1 MSASAQD
8 DQDFCDRTE
17 RGLVHTYHGDAVD
30 HSARY
35 VVRTG
40 TYPGDISGRT
50 FTTVFPYQALH
61 EHHEL
66 AVNPHMLTAS
76 GRLLI
81 MDLEPL
87 TDRGGTFIRVATRF
101 IENQSWHLR
110 KLAPEAFV
118 RTDFAEFSW
127 FGTSNLTNT
136 APIPAFPVL
145 GQGGYEG
152 RRVLLSYDAGR
163 PVEVSPLTLEHIAPV
178 GRSSRYHAAV
188 GSSFSPMI
196 MTSGHPV
203 YDPDFEPG
211 KPRLLYT
218 NIVPRVA
225 DFLNVNKPIRADLYL
240 MTWDGGPGE
249 PTAPMRVTVGGKPVI
264 LRHASVHQICVTRN
278 YLIVFNANLVLNTA
292 SLLEPLTPMLWRF
305 LIEQRTEE
313 VPRNLRVFYRWL
325 RIRMREATPDRSCP
339 VYFIH
344 KDAIRTA
351 LKDGAAEVP
360 ARQIDLAWELT
371 HALADYDDDDDII
384 TLFCQHNIG
393 ADPADQMEE
402 GDSLVGGGTVPSS
415 LLGMFSSA
423 TDLNQVRR
431 HVIDL
436 RSGRVE
442 TRAFP
447 EADDRANFLLGLNL
461 LPPLQL
467 APYLSEYA
475 DSDVPNLLRACRKM
489 DATYWVAGGWLP
501 QTMSTRVFGNF
512 RRGRPD
518 DAWPPRR
525 LLPLSEYIERTQD
538 PNNTA
543 HFFRLDH
550 EMRLESCYKFPPG
563 WFMAAP
569 IFVPRPGSTSLRDGY
584 LIAQVWG
591 PDSPS
596 MEVWIWDAA
605 NPLDAGPCC
614 TLGAGPYE
622 HGIRPGFPLHS
633 SWVDR
638 AGVENWVRPDYDAP
652 TIEMPTYLKL
662 LELGTIGAG
671 VLRRLWQQTR

>member
-1 MSASAQD
+1 MSSASVQE
-8 DQDFCDRTE
+8 FHERVL
-17 RGLVHTYHGDAVD
+17 RGLVHTYHGDEVD

-35 VVRTG
+35 VVKTG
-40 TYPGDISGRT
+40 EYPGDLSGRT
-50 FTTVFPYQALH
+50 FTTVFPYQSIH

-76 GRLLI
+76 GRLLT

-136 APIPAFPVL
+136 APIPAFSVL
-145 GQGGYEG
+145 GEGGYEG

-163 PVEVSPLTLEHIAPV
+163 PVEISPLTLEHLTPV
-178 GRSSRYHAAV
+178 GRSRDYHAAV

-211 KPRLLYT
+211 KPRLLFT

-225 DFLNVNKPIRADLYL
+225 DFLSVNKPIRADLYL

-249 PTAPMRVTVGGKPVI
+249 PTPPLRVTVDGKPVI
-264 LRHASVHQICVTRN
+264 LRHASVHQLCVTRN
-278 YLIVFNANLVLNTA
+278 YLVVFNANLVLNTA
-292 SLLEPLTPMLWRF
+292 SLLEPLAPLMWRW
-305 LIEQRTEE
+305 LIEKRTEE

-325 RIRMREATPDRSCP
+325 RIRMREATPDLRCP

-344 KDAIRTA
+344 KDAIRKA
-351 LKDGAAEVP
+351 LRGEATDIP
-360 ARQIDLAWELT
+360 ARKIELAWELT
-371 HALADYDDDDDII
+371 HATADYDDDNDII

-393 ADPADQMEE
+393 TDPADQMEE
-402 GDSLVGGGTVPSS
+402 GDRLVGGGVVPPS

-431 HVIDL
+431 HVVDL

-447 EADDRANFLLGLNL
+447 EVGDPENFPFGLNL
-461 LPPLQL
+461 LPPLQIS
-467 APYLSEYA
+467 PYLSEY
-475 DSDVPNLLRACRKM
+475 SGSEVPNLLHATRRL

-501 QTMSTRVFGNF
+501 QTMSTRVFANF

-525 LLPLSEYIERTQD
+525 LMGLSEFIERMQD
-538 PNNTA
+538 PVNTVR
-543 HFFRLDH
+543 FFRLDH
-550 EMRLESCYKFPPG
+550 DMKLESAYTFPPG

-569 IFVPRPGSTSLRDGY
+569 TFVPRPGSTSVLDGY

-591 PDSPS
+591 PDSAA

-605 NPLDAGPCC
+605 RPLDAGPCC
-614 TLGAGPYE
+614 TLGPGPYE
-622 HGIRPGFPLHS
+622 RGIRPGFPLHS

-638 AGVENWVRPDYDAP
+638 AGVENWVRPEYNAP

-671 VLRRLWQQTR
+671 VLRRLLQQL

>member
-1 MSASAQD
+1 MPVSHQEFS
-8 DQDFCDRTE
+8 DRAL
-17 RGLVHTYHGDAVD
+17 RGLVHTYHGDPID
-30 HSARY
+30 RSARY
-35 VVRTG
+35 VVLTG
-40 TYPGDISGRT
+40 TYPSDLSGRT
-50 FTTVFPYQALH
+50 FTTVFPYQAIH
-61 EHHEL
+61 QRQEL

-76 GRLLI
+76 GRLLT

-87 TDRGGTFIRVATRF
+87 TDRGTTFIRVATRF

-145 GQGGYEG
+145 GEGGYEG

-163 PVEVSPLTLEHIAPV
+163 PVEISPLTLEHLSPV
-178 GRSSRYHAAV
+178 GRSSDYHAAV

-211 KPRLLYT
+211 QPRLLYT

-225 DFLNVNKPIRADLYL
+225 DFLNLNKPIRADLYL
-240 MTWDGGPGE
+240 MTWDGGPSKPSRPLRITVDGE
-249 PTAPMRVTVGGKPVI
+249 PEI
-264 LRHASVHQICVTRN
+264 LRHASVHQLCLTRN
-278 YLIVFNANLVLNTA
+278 YLVIFNANLVLNTA
-292 SLLEPLTPMLWRF
+292 SLIEPLTPLIWRW
-305 LIEQRTEE
+305 LIENRTKN
-313 VPRNLRVFYRWL
+313 VPRNLQVFYRWL
-325 RIRMREATPDRSCP
+325 RIRMREATPDLTCP

-344 KDAIRTA
+344 KDSIRKA
-351 LKDGAAEVP
+351 LRGEATDVP
-360 ARQIDLAWELT
+360 AKKIELHWELT
-371 HALADYDDDDDII
+371 HALADYDDDDDIV
-384 TLFCQHNIG
+384 TLFCQHNVG

-402 GDSLVGGGTVPSS
+402 GDRLVGGGTVPDS
-415 LLGMFSSA
+415 LLGMFSSS

-436 RSGRVE
+436 RTGRVE
-442 TRAFP
+442 SRAFP
-447 EADDRANFLLGLNL
+447 ESDDTEHFGFGLNL

-467 APYLSEYA
+467 APYLSEFTTNEA
-475 DSDVPNLLRACRKM
+475 PNLLRACRRL

-501 QTMSTRVFGNF
+501 ATMSTRVFANF

-518 DAWPPRR
+518 GAWPPRR
-525 LLPLSEYIERTQD
+525 LVPLPDFLARTED
-538 PNNTA
+538 PANTVC
-543 HFFRLDH
+543 FFRLTHD
-550 EMRLESCYKFPPG
+550 MQLESAYRFPPG

-569 IFVPRPGSTSLRDGY
+569 IFVPRPGSTSVCDGY
-584 LIAQVWG
+584 LIAQVWCSEN
-591 PDSPS
+591 PD
-596 MEVWIWDAA
+596 MQVWIWDARQ
-605 NPLDAGPCC
+605 PLDAGPCC
-614 TLGAGPYE
+614 TLGPGPYE

-638 AGVENWVRPDYDAP
+638 AGVENWVRPAYKVP
-652 TIEMPTYLKL
+652 TIEMPAYLKL

-671 VLRRLWQQTR
+671 VLRRFLQQAW

>member
-1 MSASAQD
+1 MSMS
-8 DQDFCDRTE
+8 DQEFNERAL
-17 RGLVHTYHGDAVD
+17 RGLLHTYHGDEID

-40 TYPGDISGRT
+40 DYPGDLSGRT
-50 FTTVFPYQALH
+50 FTTVFPYQSIH

-76 GRLLI
+76 GRLLT

-87 TDRGGTFIRVATRF
+87 TDRNGIFIRVATRF

-163 PVEVSPLTLEHIAPV
+163 PVEISPLTLEHITPV
-178 GRSSRYHAAV
+178 GRSKDYYNAV

-196 MTSGHPV
+196 MTTGHPV

-225 DFLNVNKPIRADLYL
+225 DFMSVNKPIRADLYL

-249 PTAPMRVTVGGKPVI
+249 PTPPMRVTVDGEPVM
-264 LRHASVHQICVTRN
+264 LRHASVHQICLTRN
-278 YLIVFNANLVLNTA
+278 YLVVFNANLVLNTA
-292 SLLEPLTPMLWRF
+292 SLIEPLTPLLWRW
-305 LIEQRTEE
+305 LVEKRIDK
-313 VPRNLRVFYRWL
+313 VPKNLRVFYRWL
-325 RIRMREATPDRSCP
+325 RIRMREATPDHTCP

-344 KDAIRTA
+344 KDAIRRA
-351 LKDGAAEVP
+351 LRGEATEIP
-360 ARQIDLAWELT
+360 ARKIELAWELT
-371 HALADYDDDDDII
+371 HALADYDDDDDQI

-393 ADPADQMEE
+393 TDPADQMEE
-402 GDSLVGGGTVPSS
+402 NDRLVGGGTVPPT
-415 LLGMFSSA
+415 LLGMFSAA

-431 HVIDL
+431 HVVDL

-447 EADDRANFLLGLNL
+447 EPDDRENFPLGLNL
-461 LPPLQL
+461 LPPLQIT
-467 APYLSEYA
+467 PYLSEHSGA
-475 DSDVPNLLRACRKM
+475 DVANLLKASRRM

-501 QTMSTRVFGNF
+501 HLMSTRVFANF
-512 RRGRPD
+512 RRGRSD

-538 PNNTA
+538 PANTVR
-543 HFFRLDH
+543 FFRLDH
-550 EMRLESCYKFPPG
+550 DMKLESAYSFPPG
-563 WFMAAP
+563 YFMAAP
-569 IFVPRPGSTSLRDGY
+569 IFVPRPGSCSLRDGY
-584 LIAQVWG
+584 LIAQVWS
-591 PDSPS
+591 PDNTD

-605 NPLDAGPCC
+605 KPLDAGPCC
-614 TLGAGPYE
+614 TLGPGPYE
-622 HGIRPGFPLHS
+622 KGIRPGFPLHS

-638 AGVENWVRPDYDAP
+638 AGVENWVRPEYNAP

-671 VLRRLWQQTR
+671 VLKRMWQQL

>member
-1 MSASAQD
+1 MSERV
-8 DQDFCDRTE
+8 QDFIDRVG
-17 RGLVHTYHGDAVD
+17 RGLVHTYHGDEHD

-40 TYPGDISGRT
+40 AYPQDLSGRT
-50 FTTVFPYQALH
+50 FTTVFPYQAIH
-61 EHHEL
+61 EHKEI

-76 GRLLI
+76 GRLLT

-87 TDRGGTFIRVATRF
+87 TDRNGTFIRIATRF
-101 IENQSWHLR
+101 VENQSWHLR

-163 PVEVSPLTLEHIAPV
+163 PVEVSPLTLEHLSPV
-178 GRSSRYHAAV
+178 GRSADYHAAV

-211 KPRLLYT
+211 QPRLLYT

-225 DFLNVNKPIRADLYL
+225 DFLNVNKPIRADLYV
-240 MTWDGGPGE
+240 MTWDGAGP
-249 PTAPMRVTVGGKPVI
+249 PTPPMRVMVDGQPVI
-264 LRHASVHQICVTRN
+264 LRHASVHQICLTRN
-278 YLIVFNANLVLNTA
+278 YLVIFNANLVLNTA
-292 SLLEPLTPMLWRF
+292 SLLEPLTPLLWRF
-305 LIEQRTEE
+305 LVEQRTAE
-313 VPRNLRVFYRWL
+313 VPYNLRVFYRWL
-325 RIRMREATPDRSCP
+325 RIRMREATPEHRCP

-344 KDAIRTA
+344 KDDIRKA
-351 LKDGAAEVP
+351 LHGGPRDLP
-360 ARQIDLAWELT
+360 ARAIELHWELT
-371 HALADYDDDDDII
+371 HALADYDDDGDIV

-393 ADPADQMEE
+393 ADPADQMED
-402 GDSLVGGGTVPSS
+402 GDRLVGGGHVPAA

-431 HVIDL
+431 HVVDL
-436 RSGRVE
+436 RRGRVE

-447 EADDRANFLLGLNL
+447 QAGDAEHFGFGLNL

-467 APYLSEYA
+467 APYLSEYQ
-475 DSDVPNLLRACRKM
+475 DCGVPNLLRACRRM
-489 DATYWVAGGWLP
+489 DATYWVSGGWLP
-501 QTMSTRVFGNF
+501 QTMSTRVFSNF

-518 DAWPPRR
+518 DAWPPKR
-525 LLPLSEYIERTQD
+525 LVPVAEYLERTQD
-538 PNNTA
+538 PDNSTR
-543 HFFRLDH
+543 FFRLTH
-550 EMRLESCYKFPPG
+550 EMTLESSYTFPPG

-569 IFVPRPGSTSLRDGY
+569 IFVPRPGSESVCDGY
-584 LIAQVWG
+584 LLAQVWG
-591 PDSPS
+591 PDNPD
-596 MEVWIWDAA
+596 MELWIWDAA
-605 NPLDAGPCC
+605 RPLSDGPCC
-614 TLGAGPYE
+614 TLGPGPYE

-633 SWVDR
+633 SWIDR
-638 AGVENWVRPDYDAP
+638 AGVENWIRPGYSAP
-652 TIEMPTYLKL
+652 TIEMPRYLKL
-662 LELGTIGAG
+662 LELATIGGG
-671 VLRRLWQQTR
+671 VLRRLIQQRL

>member
-1 MSASAQD
+1 MSAK
-8 DQDFCDRTE
+8 DFTDRVE
-17 RGLVHTYHGDAVD
+17 RGLVHTYHGDVQD

-40 TYPGDISGRT
+40 AYPMDLSGRT
-50 FTTVFPYQALH
+50 FTTVFPYQSIH
-61 EHHEL
+61 EHKEV

-76 GRLLI
+76 GRLLT

-87 TDRGGTFIRVATRF
+87 TDRGGTFIRIATRHV
-101 IENQSWHLR
+101 ENQSWHLR

-152 RRVLLSYDAGR
+152 RRLLLSYDAGR
-163 PVEVSPLTLEHIAPV
+163 PVEISPLTLEHLSPV
-178 GRSSRYHAAV
+178 GRSADYHAAV

-249 PTAPMRVTVGGKPVI
+249 PTPPLRVTVDGKPVV
-264 LRHASVHQICVTRN
+264 LAHASCHQICLTRN

-292 SLLEPLTPMLWRF
+292 SLIEPLTPLLWRF
-305 LIEQRTEE
+305 LVEKRTPE

-325 RIRMREATPDRSCP
+325 RIRMREATPDHRCP

-344 KDAIRTA
+344 KEDLRKA
-351 LKDGAAEVP
+351 LRGQAQGVP
-360 ARQIDLAWELT
+360 AKKIDLHWEMT
-371 HALADYDDDDDII
+371 HALADYDDDGDII
-384 TLFCQHNIG
+384 TLFCQHNVG

-402 GDSLVGGGTVPSS
+402 GDRLVGGGVVPPS

-436 RSGRVE
+436 RRGRVE
-442 TRAFP
+442 SRAFP
-447 EADDRANFLLGLNL
+447 DVADREHFAFGLNL
-461 LPPLQL
+461 LPPLQV
-467 APYLSEYA
+467 APYLSEHA
-475 DSDVPNLLRACRKM
+475 DPDVTNLLRAVRRM

-501 QTMSTRVFGNF
+501 QTMSTRVFANF

-518 DAWPPRR
+518 DAWPPKR
-525 LLPLSEYIERTQD
+525 LVPVSEFIERTQD
-538 PNNTA
+538 PDNTVR
-543 HFFRLDH
+543 FFRLDH
-550 EMRLESCYKFPPG
+550 DMRLESHYTFPPG

-569 IFVPRPGSTSLRDGY
+569 IFVPRHGSTSVCDGY
-584 LIAQVWG
+584 LLGQVWG
-591 PDSPS
+591 PDHPD
-596 MEVWIWDAA
+596 MELWIWDAA
-605 NPLDAGPCC
+605 RPLSDGPCC
-614 TLGAGPYE
+614 TLGPGPYE

-633 SWVDR
+633 AWVDR
-638 AGVENWVRPDYDAP
+638 AGVENWVRPDYGAP

-671 VLRRLWQQTR
+671 VLRRLLQQTL

>member
-1 MSASAQD
+1 MSERV
-8 DQDFCDRTE
+8 QDFIDRVG
-17 RGLVHTYHGDAVD
+17 RGLVHTYHGDAHD

-40 TYPGDISGRT
+40 AYPQDLSGRT
-50 FTTVFPYQALH
+50 FTTVFPYQAIH
-61 EHHEL
+61 EHKEIT
-66 AVNPHMLTAS
+66 VNPHMLTAS
-76 GRLLI
+76 GRLLT

-87 TDRGGTFIRVATRF
+87 SDRNGTFIRIATRF

-163 PVEVSPLTLEHIAPV
+163 PVEVSPLTLEHLSPV
-178 GRSSRYHAAV
+178 GRSSDYHAAV

-211 KPRLLYT
+211 QPRLLYT

-240 MTWDGGPGE
+240 MTWDGSGP
-249 PTAPMRVTVGGKPVI
+249 PTPPMRVMVDGKPVI
-264 LRHASVHQICVTRN
+264 LRHASVHQICLTRN
-278 YLIVFNANLVLNTA
+278 YLVIFNANLVLNTA
-292 SLLEPLTPMLWRF
+292 SLIEPLTPLLWRF
-305 LIEQRTEE
+305 LVEQRTQE
-313 VPRNLRVFYRWL
+313 VPYNLRVFYRWL
-325 RIRMREATPDRSCP
+325 RIRMREATPEHRCP

-344 KDAIRTA
+344 KDDIRQA
-351 LKDGAAEVP
+351 LRGPSRDVP
-360 ARQIDLAWELT
+360 ARAIELHWELT
-371 HALADYDDDDDII
+371 HALADYDDDGDIV

-393 ADPADQMEE
+393 ADPADQMED
-402 GDSLVGGGTVPSS
+402 GDRLVGGGTVPAD

-431 HVIDL
+431 HVVDL
-436 RSGRVE
+436 RRGRVE
-442 TRAFP
+442 SRAFP
-447 EADDRANFLLGLNL
+447 EAGDREHFAFGLNL

-467 APYLSEYA
+467 NPYLSEYG
-475 DSDVPNLLRACRKM
+475 DTDVPNLLRACRRM
-489 DATYWVAGGWLP
+489 DATYWVSGGWLP
-501 QTMSTRVFGNF
+501 PTMSKRVFSNF

-518 DAWPPRR
+518 DAWPPKR
-525 LLPLSEYIERTQD
+525 LVPVGEFIERMQD
-538 PNNTA
+538 PDNTTR
-543 HFFRLDH
+543 FFRLTH
-550 EMRLESCYKFPPG
+550 EMELESSYQFPPG

-569 IFVPRPGSTSLRDGY
+569 IFVPRPGSQSVCDGY
-584 LIAQVWG
+584 LLAQVWG
-591 PDSPS
+591 PDNPD
-596 MEVWIWDAA
+596 MELWIWDAA
-605 NPLDAGPCC
+605 RPLSDGPCC
-614 TLGAGPYE
+614 TLGPGPYE

-638 AGVENWVRPDYDAP
+638 AGVENWVRPAYSAP
-652 TIEMPTYLKL
+652 TIEMPRYLKL

-671 VLRRLWQQTR
+671 VLRRLIQQRL

>member
-1 MSASAQD
+1 MSERV
-8 DQDFCDRTE
+8 QDFIDRVG
-17 RGLVHTYHGDAVD
+17 RGLVNTYHGDAHD

-40 TYPGDISGRT
+40 SYPQDLSGRT
-50 FTTVFPYQALH
+50 FTTVFPYQSIH
-61 EHHEL
+61 EHKEI

-76 GRLLI
+76 GRLLT

-87 TDRGGTFIRVATRF
+87 TDRNGTFIRVATRF

-136 APIPAFPVL
+136 APVPAFPVL

-163 PVEVSPLTLEHIAPV
+163 PVEVSPLTLEHLSPV
-178 GRSSRYHAAV
+178 GRSRDYHAAV

-211 KPRLLYT
+211 QPRLLYT

-240 MTWDGGPGE
+240 MTWDGAGP
-249 PTAPMRVTVGGKPVI
+249 PTPPMRVTVDGKPVI
-264 LRHASVHQICVTRN
+264 LRHASVHQLCLTRN

-292 SLLEPLTPMLWRF
+292 SLIEPLTPLLWRF
-305 LIEQRTEE
+305 LVEQRTPE
-313 VPRNLRVFYRWL
+313 VPHNLRVFYRWL
-325 RIRMREATPDRSCP
+325 RIRMREATPEHRCP

-344 KDAIRTA
+344 KDAIRKA
-351 LKDGAAEVP
+351 LQAGERSVP
-360 ARQIDLAWELT
+360 ARVVELHWELT
-371 HALADYDDDDDII
+371 HALADYDDDDDIV

-402 GDSLVGGGTVPSS
+402 GDRLVGGGTVPTE

-431 HVIDL
+431 HVVDL
-436 RSGRVE
+436 RRGRVE

-447 EADDRANFLLGLNL
+447 EAGDRERFAYGLNL
-461 LPPLQL
+461 LPPLQV

-475 DSDVPNLLRACRKM
+475 DSDVPNLLRACRRM

-501 QTMSTRVFGNF
+501 QTMSTRVFSNF

-525 LLPLSEYIERTQD
+525 MVAVGEFIERTQD
-538 PNNTA
+538 PDNTVR
-543 HFFRLDH
+543 FFRLTHD
-550 EMRLESCYKFPPG
+550 MQLESTYQFPPG

-569 IFVPRPGSTSLRDGY
+569 IFVPRPGSQSVCDGY
-584 LIAQVWG
+584 LLAQVWG
-591 PDSPS
+591 PDNPD
-596 MEVWIWDAA
+596 MELWIWDASR
-605 NPLDAGPCC
+605 PLSDGPCC
-614 TLGAGPYE
+614 TLGPGPYE

-638 AGVENWVRPDYDAP
+638 AGVENWIRPGYSAP
-652 TIEMPTYLKL
+652 TIEMPRYLKL

-671 VLRRLWQQTR
+671 VLRRLIQQRL

>member
-1 MSASAQD
+1 MSERV
-8 DQDFCDRTE
+8 QDFIDRVG
-17 RGLVHTYHGDAVD
+17 RGLVHTYHGDAHD

-40 TYPGDISGRT
+40 AYPLDLSGRT
-50 FTTVFPYQALH
+50 FTTVFPYQAIH
-61 EHHEL
+61 EHKEI

-76 GRLLI
+76 GRLLT

-87 TDRGGTFIRVATRF
+87 TDRNGTFIRIATRF

-152 RRVLLSYDAGR
+152 RRMLLSYDAGR
-163 PVEVSPLTLEHIAPV
+163 PVEVSPLTLEHLSPV
-178 GRSSRYHAAV
+178 GRSGDYHAAV

-211 KPRLLYT
+211 QPRLLYT

-240 MTWDGGPGE
+240 MTWDGAAP
-249 PTAPMRVTVGGKPVI
+249 PTPPMRVTVDGKPVI
-264 LRHASVHQICVTRN
+264 LRHASVHQICLTRN

-292 SLLEPLTPMLWRF
+292 SLIEPLTPLLWRF
-305 LIEQRTEE
+305 LVEQRTTE
-313 VPRNLRVFYRWL
+313 VPYNLRVFYRWL
-325 RIRMREATPDRSCP
+325 RIRMREATPEHRCP

-344 KDAIRTA
+344 KDAIRKA
-351 LKDGAAEVP
+351 LRGEARDVP
-360 ARQIDLAWELT
+360 AKVVELHWELT
-371 HALADYDDDDDII
+371 HALADYDDDDDIV
-384 TLFCQHNIG
+384 TLFCQHNVG
-393 ADPADQMEE
+393 SDPADQMED
-402 GDSLVGGGTVPSS
+402 GDTLVGGGTVPPD

-431 HVIDL
+431 HVVDL
-436 RSGRVE
+436 KRGRVE

-447 EADDRANFLLGLNL
+447 RAGDPEHFAFGLNI

-467 APYLSEYA
+467 NPYLSEYT
-475 DSDVPNLLRACRKM
+475 DSDVPNLLRACRRM
-489 DATYWVAGGWLP
+489 DATYWVSGGWLP
-501 QTMSTRVFGNF
+501 QTMSTRVFANF

-518 DAWPPRR
+518 TAWPPSR
-525 LLPLSEYIERTQD
+525 LLPVGEFIERTQD
-538 PNNTA
+538 PDNTTR
-543 HFFRLDH
+543 FFRLNHD
-550 EMRLESCYKFPPG
+550 MTLESSYQFPPG

-569 IFVPRPGSTSLRDGY
+569 IFVPRPGSQSVCDGY
-584 LIAQVWG
+584 LLAQVWG
-591 PDSPS
+591 PDNPD
-596 MEVWIWDAA
+596 MELWIWDAA
-605 NPLDAGPCC
+605 RPLSDGPCC
-614 TLGAGPYE
+614 TLGPGPYE

-638 AGVENWVRPDYDAP
+638 AGVENWIRPGYNAP
-652 TIEMPTYLKL
+652 TIEMPRYLKL

-671 VLRRLWQQTR
+671 VLRRLIQQRL

>member
-1 MSASAQD
+1 MSSASVQE
-8 DQDFCDRTE
+8 FHERVL
-17 RGLVHTYHGDAVD
+17 RGLVHTYHGDEVD

-35 VVRTG
+35 VVKTG
-40 TYPGDISGRT
+40 EYPGDLSGRT
-50 FTTVFPYQALH
+50 FTTVFPYQSIH

-76 GRLLI
+76 GRLLT

-87 TDRGGTFIRVATRF
+87 SDRGGTFIRVATRF

-136 APIPAFPVL
+136 APIPAFSVL
-145 GQGGYEG
+145 GEGGYEG

-163 PVEVSPLTLEHIAPV
+163 PVEISPLTLEHLTPV
-178 GRSSRYHAAV
+178 GRSRDYHAAV

-211 KPRLLYT
+211 KPRLLFT

-225 DFLNVNKPIRADLYL
+225 DFLSVNKPIRADLYL

-249 PTAPMRVTVGGKPVI
+249 PTPPLRVTVDGKPVI
-264 LRHASVHQICVTRN
+264 LRHASVHQLCVTRN
-278 YLIVFNANLVLNTA
+278 YLVVFNANLVLNTA
-292 SLLEPLTPMLWRF
+292 SLLEPLAPLMWRW
-305 LIEQRTEE
+305 LIEKRTEE

-325 RIRMREATPDRSCP
+325 RIRMREATPDLRCP

-344 KDAIRTA
+344 KDAIRKA
-351 LKDGAAEVP
+351 LRGEATDIP
-360 ARQIDLAWELT
+360 ARKIELAWELT
-371 HALADYDDDDDII
+371 HATADYDDDNDII

-393 ADPADQMEE
+393 TDPADQMEE
-402 GDSLVGGGTVPSS
+402 GDRLVGGGVVPPS

-431 HVIDL
+431 HVVDL

-447 EADDRANFLLGLNL
+447 EVGDHENFPFGLNL
-461 LPPLQL
+461 LPPLQIS
-467 APYLSEYA
+467 PYLSEY
-475 DSDVPNLLRACRKM
+475 SGSEVPNLLHATRRL

-501 QTMSTRVFGNF
+501 QTMSTRVFANF

-525 LLPLSEYIERTQD
+525 LMGLSEFIERMQD
-538 PNNTA
+538 PVNTVR
-543 HFFRLDH
+543 FFRLDH
-550 EMRLESCYKFPPG
+550 DMKLESAYTFPPG

-569 IFVPRPGSTSLRDGY
+569 TFVPRPGSTSVCDGY

-591 PDSPS
+591 PDSAA

-605 NPLDAGPCC
+605 RPLDAGPCC
-614 TLGAGPYE
+614 TLGPGPYE
-622 HGIRPGFPLHS
+622 RGIRPGFPLHS

-638 AGVENWVRPDYDAP
+638 AGVENWVRPEYNAP

-671 VLRRLWQQTR
+671 VLRRLLQQL

>member
-1 MSASAQD
+1 MSERV
-8 DQDFCDRTE
+8 QDFIDRVG
-17 RGLVHTYHGDAVD
+17 RGLVHTYHGDAHD

-40 TYPGDISGRT
+40 AYPQDLSGRT
-50 FTTVFPYQALH
+50 FTTVFPYQAIH
-61 EHHEL
+61 EHKEI

-76 GRLLI
+76 GRLLT

-87 TDRGGTFIRVATRF
+87 TDRNGTFIRVATRF

-163 PVEVSPLTLEHIAPV
+163 PVEVSPLTLEHLSPV
-178 GRSSRYHAAV
+178 GRSGDYHAAV

-211 KPRLLYT
+211 SPRLLYT

-240 MTWDGGPGE
+240 MTWDGSGP
-249 PTAPMRVTVGGKPVI
+249 PTRPIRVTVDGKPVI
-264 LRHASVHQICVTRN
+264 LRHASVHQICLTRN
-278 YLIVFNANLVLNTA
+278 YLVIFNANLVLNTA
-292 SLLEPLTPMLWRF
+292 SLIEPLTPLLWRF
-305 LIEQRTEE
+305 LVEQRTAE
-313 VPRNLRVFYRWL
+313 VPYNLRVFYRWL
-325 RIRMREATPDRSCP
+325 RIRMREATPEQRCP

-344 KDAIRTA
+344 KDDIRKA
-351 LKDGAAEVP
+351 LRGKARDVP
-360 ARQIDLAWELT
+360 AKVIELHWELT
-371 HALADYDDDDDII
+371 HALADYDDDGDIV

-393 ADPADQMEE
+393 ADPADQMED
-402 GDSLVGGGTVPSS
+402 GDRLVGGGNVPAD

-431 HVIDL
+431 HVVDL
-436 RSGRVE
+436 RRGRVE

-447 EADDRANFLLGLNL
+447 QVGDPEHFAFGLNL

-467 APYLSEYA
+467 NPYLSEYV
-475 DSDVPNLLRACRKM
+475 DSGVPNLLRACRRM

-501 QTMSTRVFGNF
+501 QTMSTRVFSNF

-525 LLPLSEYIERTQD
+525 LLPVGEYIERAQD
-538 PNNTA
+538 PDNTA
-543 HFFRLDH
+543 RFFRLTH
-550 EMRLESCYKFPPG
+550 EMELESAYQFPPG

-569 IFVPRPGSTSLRDGY
+569 IFVPRPGSQSVCDGY
-584 LIAQVWG
+584 LLSQVWG
-591 PDSPS
+591 PDNPD
-596 MEVWIWDAA
+596 MELWIWDAA
-605 NPLDAGPCC
+605 RPLSDGPCC
-614 TLGAGPYE
+614 TLGPGPYE

-638 AGVENWVRPDYDAP
+638 AGVENWIRPNYSAP
-652 TIEMPTYLKL
+652 TIEMPRYLKL

-671 VLRRLWQQTR
+671 VLRRLIQQRS

>member
-1 MSASAQD
+1 MTISVQE
-8 DQDFCDRTE
+8 FTE
-17 RGLVHTYHGDAVD
+17 RALRGLLHTYHGDEID

-40 TYPGDISGRT
+40 EYPADLSGRT
-50 FTTVFPYQALH
+50 FTTVFPYQSIH

-76 GRLLI
+76 GRLLT

-87 TDRGGTFIRVATRF
+87 TDRNGTFIRVATRF

-136 APIPAFPVL
+136 APVPAFPVL

-152 RRVLLSYDAGR
+152 RRTLLSYDAGR
-163 PVEVSPLTLEHIAPV
+163 PVEISPLTLEHITPV
-178 GRSSRYHAAV
+178 GRSKDYYTAV

-196 MTSGHPV
+196 MTTGHPV

-225 DFLNVNKPIRADLYL
+225 DFMSVNKPIRADLYL

-249 PTAPMRVTVGGKPVI
+249 PTPPMRVTVDGQPVI
-264 LRHASVHQICVTRN
+264 LRHASVHQICLTRN
-278 YLIVFNANLVLNTA
+278 YLVVFNANLVLNTA
-292 SLLEPLTPMLWRF
+292 SLIEPLTPLLWRW
-305 LIEQRTEE
+305 LIEKRIDK
-313 VPRNLRVFYRWL
+313 VPKNLRVFYRWL
-325 RIRMREATPDRSCP
+325 RIRMREATPDHTCP

-344 KDAIRTA
+344 KDAIRKA
-351 LKDGAAEVP
+351 LRGEATDIP
-360 ARQIDLAWELT
+360 ARKIELAWELT
-371 HALADYDDDDDII
+371 HALADYDDDDDQI

-402 GDSLVGGGTVPSS
+402 NDRLVGGGTVAPT
-415 LLGMFSSA
+415 LLGMFSAA

-431 HVIDL
+431 HVVDL
-436 RSGRVE
+436 RTGVVE

-447 EADDRANFLLGLNL
+447 EADDREHFPFGLNL

-467 APYLSEYA
+467 APYLSEH
-475 DSDVPNLLRACRKM
+475 SNTDVPNLLKACRRM

-501 QTMSTRVFGNF
+501 HLMSTRVFANF
-512 RRGRPD
+512 RRGRGD

-525 LLPLSEYIERTQD
+525 LIPLADYIERTQD
-538 PNNTA
+538 PANTVR
-543 HFFRLDH
+543 FFRLDH
-550 EMRLESCYKFPPG
+550 DMKLESTYSFPPG

-569 IFVPRPGSTSLRDGY
+569 IFVPRPGSTSVCDGY
-584 LIAQVWG
+584 LIAQVWS
-591 PDSPS
+591 PDNTD

-605 NPLDAGPCC
+605 KPLDAGPCC
-614 TLGAGPYE
+614 TLGPGPYE
-622 HGIRPGFPLHS
+622 KGIRPGFPLHS

-638 AGVENWVRPDYDAP
+638 AGVENWVRPAYNAP

-671 VLRRLWQQTR
+671 VLKRMWQQL

>member
-1 MSASAQD
+1 MSERV
-8 DQDFCDRTE
+8 QDFIDRVG
-17 RGLVHTYHGDAVD
+17 RGLVHTYHGDAHD

-40 TYPGDISGRT
+40 AYPQDLSGRT
-50 FTTVFPYQALH
+50 FTTVFPYQAIH
-61 EHHEL
+61 EHKEI

-76 GRLLI
+76 GRLLT

-87 TDRGGTFIRVATRF
+87 TDRNGTFIRIATRF

-163 PVEVSPLTLEHIAPV
+163 PVEVSPLTLEHLSPV
-178 GRSSRYHAAV
+178 GRSGDYHAAV

-211 KPRLLYT
+211 SPRLLYT

-240 MTWDGGPGE
+240 MTWDGSGP
-249 PTAPMRVTVGGKPVI
+249 PTRPIRVTVDGKPVI
-264 LRHASVHQICVTRN
+264 LRHASVHQLCLTRN
-278 YLIVFNANLVLNTA
+278 YLVIFNANLVLNTA
-292 SLLEPLTPMLWRF
+292 SLIEPLTPLLWRF
-305 LIEQRTEE
+305 LVEQRTTE
-313 VPRNLRVFYRWL
+313 VPYNLRVFYRWL
-325 RIRMREATPDRSCP
+325 RIRMREATPEQRCP

-344 KDAIRTA
+344 KDDIRKA
-351 LKDGAAEVP
+351 LRGKARDVP
-360 ARQIDLAWELT
+360 AKVIELHWELT
-371 HALADYDDDDDII
+371 HALADYDDDDDIV

-393 ADPADQMEE
+393 ADPADQMED
-402 GDSLVGGGTVPSS
+402 GDRLVGGGHVPAD

-431 HVIDL
+431 HVVDL
-436 RSGRVE
+436 RRGRVE

-447 EADDRANFLLGLNL
+447 QVGDPEHFAFGLNL

-467 APYLSEYA
+467 NPYLSEYV
-475 DSDVPNLLRACRKM
+475 DTGVPNLLRACRRM
-489 DATYWVAGGWLP
+489 DATYWVSGGWLP
-501 QTMSTRVFGNF
+501 QTMSTRVFSNF

-525 LLPLSEYIERTQD
+525 LLPVGEYIERTQD
-538 PNNTA
+538 PDNTA
-543 HFFRLDH
+543 RFFRLTH
-550 EMRLESCYKFPPG
+550 EMELESSYQFPPG

-569 IFVPRPGSTSLRDGY
+569 IFVPRPGSQSVRDGY
-584 LIAQVWG
+584 LLSQVWG
-591 PDSPS
+591 PDNPD
-596 MEVWIWDAA
+596 MELWIWDAA
-605 NPLDAGPCC
+605 RPLSDGPCC
-614 TLGAGPYE
+614 TLGPGPYE

-638 AGVENWVRPDYDAP
+638 AGVENWIRPNYSAP
-652 TIEMPTYLKL
+652 TIEMPRYLKL

-671 VLRRLWQQTR
+671 VLRRLIQQRS

>member
-1 MSASAQD
+1 MSERV
-8 DQDFCDRTE
+8 QDFIDRVG
-17 RGLVHTYHGDAVD
+17 RGLVHTYHGDAHD

-40 TYPGDISGRT
+40 AYPQDLSGRT
-50 FTTVFPYQALH
+50 FTTVFPYQAIH
-61 EHHEL
+61 EHKEI

-76 GRLLI
+76 GRLLT

-87 TDRGGTFIRVATRF
+87 TDRNGTFIRIATRF

-163 PVEVSPLTLEHIAPV
+163 PVEVSPLTLEHLSPV
-178 GRSSRYHAAV
+178 GRSGDYHAAV

-211 KPRLLYT
+211 SPRLLYT

-240 MTWDGGPGE
+240 MTWDGSGP
-249 PTAPMRVTVGGKPVI
+249 PTRPIRVTVDGKPVI
-264 LRHASVHQICVTRN
+264 LRHASVHQLCLTRN
-278 YLIVFNANLVLNTA
+278 YLVIFNANLVLNTA
-292 SLLEPLTPMLWRF
+292 SLIEPLTPLLWRF
-305 LIEQRTEE
+305 LVEQRTTE
-313 VPRNLRVFYRWL
+313 VPYNLRVFYRWL
-325 RIRMREATPDRSCP
+325 RIRMREATPEQRCP

-344 KDAIRTA
+344 KDDIRKA
-351 LKDGAAEVP
+351 LRGKARDVP
-360 ARQIDLAWELT
+360 AKVIELHWELT
-371 HALADYDDDDDII
+371 HALADYDDDDDIV

-393 ADPADQMEE
+393 ADPADQMED
-402 GDSLVGGGTVPSS
+402 GDRLVGGGNVPAD

-431 HVIDL
+431 HVVDL
-436 RSGRVE
+436 RRGRVE

-447 EADDRANFLLGLNL
+447 QVGDPEHFGFGLNL

-467 APYLSEYA
+467 NPYLSEYV
-475 DSDVPNLLRACRKM
+475 DTGVPNLLRACRRM
-489 DATYWVAGGWLP
+489 DATYWVSGGWLP
-501 QTMSTRVFGNF
+501 QTMSTRVFSNF

-525 LLPLSEYIERTQD
+525 LLPVGEYIERTQD
-538 PNNTA
+538 PDNTA
-543 HFFRLDH
+543 RFFRLTH
-550 EMRLESCYKFPPG
+550 EMELESSYQFPPG

-569 IFVPRPGSTSLRDGY
+569 IFVPRPGSQSVRDGY
-584 LIAQVWG
+584 LLSQVWG
-591 PDSPS
+591 PDNPD
-596 MEVWIWDAA
+596 MELWIWDAA
-605 NPLDAGPCC
+605 RPLSDGPCC
-614 TLGAGPYE
+614 TLGPGPYE

-638 AGVENWVRPDYDAP
+638 AGVENWIRPNYSAP
-652 TIEMPTYLKL
+652 TIEMPRYLKL

-671 VLRRLWQQTR
+671 VLRRLIQQRS

>member
-1 MSASAQD
+1 MTAQD

-40 TYPGDISGRT
+40 TYPADISGRT
-50 FTTVFPYQALH
+50 FTTVFPYQSLH

-163 PVEVSPLTLEHIAPV
+163 PVEISPLTLEHIAPI
-178 GRSSRYHAAV
+178 GRSNRYHAAV

-211 KPRLLYT
+211 KPRLLFT

-225 DFLNVNKPIRADLYL
+225 DFLSVNKPIRADLYL

-249 PTAPMRVTVGGKPVI
+249 PTPPLRVTVAGKPVI
-264 LRHASVHQICVTRN
+264 LRHASVHQLCLTRN
-278 YLIVFNANLVLNTA
+278 YLVIFNANLVLNTA
-292 SLLEPLTPMLWRF
+292 SLLEPLAPLVWRW
-305 LIEQRTEE
+305 LIEKRTEE

-325 RIRMREATPDRSCP
+325 KIRMREATPDLRCP

-344 KDAIRTA
+344 KDAIRRA
-351 LKDGAAEVP
+351 LRGEARDVP
-360 ARQIDLAWELT
+360 ARKIELAWELT
-371 HALADYDDDDDII
+371 HAIADYDDDDDII

-393 ADPADQMEE
+393 ADPADQMED
-402 GDSLVGGGTVPSS
+402 GDRLVGGGTVPAS

-431 HVIDL
+431 HVVDL

-447 EADDRANFLLGLNL
+447 EVDDHANFPFGLNL

-467 APYLSEYA
+467 SPYLSEHSG
-475 DSDVPNLLRACRKM
+475 SDVPNLLRAARRH

-501 QTMSTRVFGNF
+501 QTMSTRVFANF

-525 LLPLSEYIERTQD
+525 LMGLSEFIERMQD
-538 PNNTA
+538 PANTVR
-543 HFFRLDH
+543 FFRLGHDLK
-550 EMRLESCYKFPPG
+550 LESAYTFPPG

-569 IFVPRPGSTSLRDGY
+569 TFVPRPGSSSVCDGY

-591 PDSPS
+591 PDSAA

-605 NPLDAGPCC
+605 RPLDAGPCC
-614 TLGAGPYE
+614 TLGPGPYE
-622 HGIRPGFPLHS
+622 RGIRPGFPLHS

-638 AGVENWVRPDYDAP
+638 AGVENWVRPEYTAP

-671 VLRRLWQQTR
+671 VLRRLLQQL

>member
-1 MSASAQD
+1 MSERV
-8 DQDFCDRTE
+8 QDFIDRVG
-17 RGLVHTYHGDAVD
+17 RGLVHTYHGDAHD

-40 TYPGDISGRT
+40 AYPQDLSGRT
-50 FTTVFPYQALH
+50 FTTVFPYQAIH
-61 EHHEL
+61 EHKEIT
-66 AVNPHMLTAS
+66 VNPHMLTAS
-76 GRLLI
+76 GRLLT

-87 TDRGGTFIRVATRF
+87 TDRNGTFIRIGTRF

-163 PVEVSPLTLEHIAPV
+163 PVEVSPLTLEHLSPV
-178 GRSSRYHAAV
+178 GRSRDYHAAV

-203 YDPDFEPG
+203 YDPDFAPG
-211 KPRLLYT
+211 QPRLLYT

-240 MTWDGGPGE
+240 MTWDGAGP
-249 PTAPMRVTVGGKPVI
+249 PTAPIRVTVDGKPVI
-264 LRHASVHQICVTRN
+264 LRHASVHQLCLTRN
-278 YLIVFNANLVLNTA
+278 YLVIFNANLVLNTA
-292 SLLEPLTPMLWRF
+292 SLIEPLTPLLWRF
-305 LIEQRTEE
+305 LVERRTDK
-313 VPRNLRVFYRWL
+313 VPYNLRVFYRWL
-325 RIRMREATPDRSCP
+325 RIRMREATPEQRCP

-344 KDAIRTA
+344 KDDIRRAITGEAR
-351 LKDGAAEVP
+351 DVP
-360 ARQIDLAWELT
+360 AKVIELHWELT
-371 HALADYDDDDDII
+371 HALADYDDDGDIV

-393 ADPADQMEE
+393 ADPADQLED
-402 GDSLVGGGTVPSS
+402 GDRLVGGGTVPAD

-431 HVIDL
+431 HVVDL
-436 RSGRVE
+436 RRGRVE

-447 EADDRANFLLGLNL
+447 QAGDPKNFGFGLNL

-467 APYLSEYA
+467 NPYLSEYV
-475 DSDVPNLLRACRKM
+475 DTDVPNLLRACRRM
-489 DATYWVAGGWLP
+489 DATYWVSGGWLP
-501 QTMSTRVFGNF
+501 QTMSTRVFSNF

-525 LLPLSEYIERTQD
+525 LMPVGEYLERTQD
-538 PNNTA
+538 PDNTA
-543 HFFRLDH
+543 KFFRLTH
-550 EMRLESCYKFPPG
+550 EMELESFYQFPPG

-569 IFVPRPGSTSLRDGY
+569 IFVPRPGSQSVRDGY
-584 LIAQVWG
+584 LLAQVWG
-591 PDSPS
+591 PDNPD
-596 MEVWIWDAA
+596 MELWIWDAA
-605 NPLDAGPCC
+605 RPLSDGPCC
-614 TLGAGPYE
+614 TLGPGPYE

-638 AGVENWVRPDYDAP
+638 AGVENWIRPNYSAP
-652 TIEMPTYLKL
+652 TIEMPRYLKL

-671 VLRRLWQQTR
+671 VLRRLIQQRH